1 MRKFWIL
8 FFLITKVSFGQISGC
23 TDKLASNYNP
33 KATVNDCKCWY
44 ASAKVKP
51 KSTAKLSDSLI
62 RTSGLIAF
70 DNLLWTHNDHFDST
84 FYGLDLKG
92 EIKKKINIPKLK
104 TNDWEEI
111 SQDSSSIY
119 IGDFGNNN
127 LGNRK
132 DLRILRIAKESFYT
146 SNPVIDTIAFSY
158 PNQTDFSIKKA
169 NTTDFDCE
177 AFLVLENDIYLFSKQ
192 WTTEKTTI
200 YTLPKR
206 SGNYVAKLKKT
217 IDVDGLVTGASL
229 LPSKKGVVLCGY
241 SKLLQPF
248 LVLVYDYQNDVICS
262 ANKRKIK
269 LALPF
274 HQIEAITT
282 VDGKLFYITNE
293 AFERKPFVNI
303 PQQLHFIDLSKYLAD

>member
-1 MRKFWIL
+1 MVKFLIL
-8 FFLITKVSFGQISGC
+8 FFLIATTSHGQISGC

-33 KATVNDCKCWY
+33 KATRNDCKCWY

-51 KSTAKLSDSLI
+51 NFTSKLSDSLI

-84 FYGLDLKG
+84 FYGLDMKG
-92 EIKKKINIPKLK
+92 QIKKKIDLTKLK
-104 TNDWEEI
+104 TNDWEEV
-111 SQDSSSIY
+111 SQDSTYIY

-127 LGNRK
+127 QGNRK
-132 DLRILRIAKESFYT
+132 DLRIFRIQKESFYT
-146 SNPVIDTIAFSY
+146 TNPIIDTIAFSY
-158 PNQTDFSIKKA
+158 ENQTDFSLKKA

-177 AFLVLENDIYLFSKQ
+177 AFVVLENDIYLFSKQ

-206 SGNYVAKLKKT
+206 PGSYVAELKKT
-217 IDVDGLVTGASL
+217 IDVDGLVTGATL

-248 LVLVYDYQNDVICS
+248 LVLVYDYQSDAVCT
-262 ANKRKIK
+262 ANRRKIK
-269 LALPF
+269 LSLPF

-282 VDGKLFYITNE
+282 EDGKLFHLTNE
-293 AFERKPFVNI
+293 TIERKPFI
-303 PQQLHFIDLSKYLAD
+303 KTPQQIHVVDLTAYLKD